1 MASTVEVPKQHKAC
15 MYDKPGSVSIKVEMI
30 DTPEPGP
37 GEVLIN
43 LTHSGVCHS
52 DYGIMMDSWKS
63 LPYPTAPGQIGGHE
77 GVGTIAK
84 LGPGAEL
91 AGVKIGDR
99 VGVKWVSRICGSCL
113 ACLEGY
119 DGVCFNQAVS
129 GYYTPGTFQQY
140 VLGPANYVTPIPDSL
155 SSIEAAPMLCA
166 GVTTYAALKRS
177 GAKAGQW
184 VIVSGA
190 GGGLGHIAC
199 QLGARGMGFRM
210 IGIDTASKRELVL
223 SSGAEH
229 FVDLAAHAADNDD
242 GAALTAEVL
251 RLTGG
256 LGAAAVLVCTA
267 SNRAYAQAM
276 GFLRFGGTLVCVGMP
291 EGALT
296 PIATAFP
303 NTMCAKML
311 SITSVAVGNQREA
324 REALEFA
331 ARGVVKTHVRAE
343 KMEGLAGVFEEMAG
357 GKLMGRVVLDLS

>member
-1 MASTVEVPKQHKAC
+1 
-15 MYDKPGSVSIKVEMI
+15 
-30 DTPEPGP
+30 
-37 GEVLIN
+37 
-43 LTHSGVCHS
+43 
-52 DYGIMMDSWKS
+52 WKS

-155 SSIEAAPMLCA
+155 SSTDAAPMLCA

-210 IGIDTASKRELVL
+210 IGIDAASKRELVL
-223 SSGAEH
+223 ASGAEH
-229 FVDLAAHAADNDD
+229 FVDVGAHADD
-242 GAALTAEVL
+242 AALTAEVL

-256 LGAAAVLVCTA
+256 PGAAAVLVCTA
-267 SNRAYAQAM
+267 SNTAYAQAM

-311 SITSVAVGNQREA
+311 TITSVAVGNRREA
-324 REALEFA
+324 GEVLEFA
-331 ARGVVKTHVRAE
+331 ARGVVKTHLRVER
-343 KMEGLAGVFEEMAG
+343 MEGLAGVFEEMAEG
-357 GKLMGRVVLDLS
+357 RLMGRVVLDLS

>member
-1 MASTVEVPKQHKAC
+1 M
-15 MYDKPGSVSIKVEMI
+15 
-30 DTPEPGP
+30 
-37 GEVLIN
+37 
-43 LTHSGVCHS
+43 
-52 DYGIMMDSWKS
+52 
-63 LPYPTAPGQIGGHE
+63 
-77 GVGTIAK
+77 
-84 LGPGAEL
+84 
-91 AGVKIGDR
+91 
-99 VGVKWVSRICGSCL
+99 

-140 VLGPANYVTPIPDSL
+140 VLGPAECVSPPPSPLPSHTPTLLTDSPRSYVTPIPDSL
-155 SSIEAAPMLCA
+155 SSPEAAPMLCA
-166 GVTTYAALKRS
+166 GLTTYAALKRS
-177 GAKAGQW
+177 NAKAGQW
-184 VIVSGA
+184 VLVSGA

-229 FVDLAAHAADNDD
+229 FVDLGAHASASDPD
-242 GAALTAEVL
+242 ATALTAEVH

-267 SNRAYAQAM
+267 SNAAYAQAM

-296 PIATAFP
+296 PIAAAFP

-311 SITSVAVGNQREA
+311 SITSVAVGNRREA
-324 REALEFA
+324 REVLEFA
-331 ARGVVKTHVRAE
+331 ARGVVTSHVRLE
-343 KMEGLAGVFEEMAG
+343 RMEGLAGVFAEMAEG
-357 GKLMGRVVLDLS
+357 RLIGRVVLDLS